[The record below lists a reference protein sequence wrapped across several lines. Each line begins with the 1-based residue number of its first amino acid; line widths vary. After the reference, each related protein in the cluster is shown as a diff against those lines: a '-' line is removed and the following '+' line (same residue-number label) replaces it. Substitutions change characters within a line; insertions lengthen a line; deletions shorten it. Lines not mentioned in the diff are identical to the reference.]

1 MIEEIEFHIE
11 NSFSEIM
18 SEFLIEDLYW
28 IDEFSR
34 ALATM
39 EHPNEEKLNNLICLF
54 PPPTNLISEHR

>member
-11 NSFSEIM
+11 NGFSEIM

-28 IDEFSR
+28 IEEFSR

-39 EHPNEEKLNNLICLF
+39 EHPYNENLNNLICLF
-54 PPPTNLISEHR
+54 PPPTNRTSESR